1 MTSDQLRNSILQE
14 AISGRLVPQD
24 PNDEPAA
31 VLLQRIRE
39 EKARLV
45 KEGKLKKK
53 DLEETPITEEEIPFE
68 IPASWEWCRIH
79 EISQSYI
86 GLTYSPAD
94 VSEDGIIV
102 LRSSNIKSGKLTLND
117 IVRVKKE
124 INEKLQVALNDII
137 ICARNGSRKLV
148 GKSALIT
155 EMSEPMTF
163 GAFMAICKTPFY
175 SFVYQFLQS
184 NLFFS
189 QLRKVSDTTTINQL
203 TQNNFNSFL
212 IPLPPLA
219 EQKRIVAKLEELLP
233 IVEQYG
239 KAQKELDEL
248 NAALPARLRQSILQ
262 EAISGRL
269 VPQDENDEPASALL
283 DSVQKQ
289 REQLIKEK
297 KVKAKDIASDPIC
310 DDEKPFEL
318 PAKWEFV
325 RLNYVAIIARG
336 GSPRPI
342 KEYLTDSPDG
352 LNWIKIGDTEK
363 GGKYINQTRE
373 RIKPEGLKKSRMIH
387 KGDFLLTNSMS
398 FGRPYI
404 SNIDGCIHDGWL
416 VISPAFGEVF
426 DKNYLYYV
434 LSSPYARDQFLGKVS
449 GAVVQ
454 NLNSDKV
461 ATSIIPLPPLAEQ
474 QRIVAKIEELFAE
487 IDKLK

>member
-1 MTSDQLRNSILQE
+1 MTAEQLRNSILQE

-24 PNDEPAA
+24 PNDEPAS
-31 VLLQRIRE
+31 VFLQRIRE

-53 DLEETPITEEEIPFE
+53 DLVETPITAEEIPFE

-248 NAALPARLRQSILQ
+248 NAALPARLKQSILRAAFDGSLTHSNVNLWEHQ
-262 EAISGRL
+262 KLIEFCNVYQPATISTKELVENGEYDVYGANGKIGKYTRYNHEESEVLLTCRGATCGSVNISTPKSWINGNAMVVHPKNNDLSKDFLSYMLRSLDYSNVISGGAQ
-269 VPQDENDEPASALL
+269 PQITRKSLA
-283 DSVQKQ
+283 
-289 REQLIKEK
+289 
-297 KVKAKDIASDPIC
+297 PI
-310 DDEKPFEL
+310 
-318 PAKWEFV
+318 
-325 RLNYVAIIARG
+325 
-336 GSPRPI
+336 
-342 KEYLTDSPDG
+342 
-352 LNWIKIGDTEK
+352 
-363 GGKYINQTRE
+363 
-373 RIKPEGLKKSRMIH
+373 
-387 KGDFLLTNSMS
+387 
-398 FGRPYI
+398 
-404 SNIDGCIHDGWL
+404 
-416 VISPAFGEVF
+416 VIS
-426 DKNYLYYV
+426 Y
-434 LSSPYARDQFLGKVS
+434 
-449 GAVVQ
+449 
-454 NLNSDKV
+454 
-461 ATSIIPLPPLAEQ
+461 PPLAEQ
-474 QRIVAKIEELFAE
+474 ERIVAKIEELFVE
-487 IDKLK
+487 IDKLSK